1 MLGKMLT
8 KPLNRTTMSDKTAI
22 TQAIEIQQGRYDSL
36 KLGLSEN
43 SVSFL
48 DETSLTL
55 CMTVIQDSINTLTE
69 LLQTEKEQI
78 QRAYNIG
85 MTDADIKSSEQYY
98 NDTYGA
104 PSPPENIISE
114 NQ

>member
-1 MLGKMLT
+1 
-8 KPLNRTTMSDKTAI
+8 MSDKTAI

-78 QRAYNIG
+78 KGAFEEGANCVFSG
-85 MTDADIKSSEQYY
+85 NDEPSAEQYY
-98 NDTYGA
+98 KQTY
-104 PSPPENIISE
+104 E
-114 NQ
+114 Q